1 MDTDGVLKEDLLN
14 LEEDFLF
21 RLNVSDNIFLGALI
35 ILRLIHFT
43 LLNLIIQKYI
53 DNNSALENTMDIH
66 KNKK

>member
-21 RLNVSDNIFLGALI
+21 LLNVSDNIFLGALI

-66 KNKK
+66 NNKK